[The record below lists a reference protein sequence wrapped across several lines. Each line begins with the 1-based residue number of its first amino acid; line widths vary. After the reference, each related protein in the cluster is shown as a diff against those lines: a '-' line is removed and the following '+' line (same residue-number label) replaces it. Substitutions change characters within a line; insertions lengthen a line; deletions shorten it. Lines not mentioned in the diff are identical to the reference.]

1 MNIDSLNKREID
13 DIDSIIEIITP
24 LIHPIKIERV
34 ENNGNLEV
42 YRKVERILSFSAYIR
57 KNQPRGIT
65 MMNPFVSTI
74 NFAQIYETN
83 NVSDNS
89 TIIHE
94 FLHAIG
100 LAHASKPHK
109 FNLVM
114 STLEAP
120 NIFNSIDELEAFNN
134 IPYYISE
141 QEKQVIKM
149 LYSSDVKSG
158 LQKEDFIKEMN
169 LNY

>member
-13 DIDSIIEIITP
+13 DIDSIIKIITP

-34 ENNGNLEV
+34 ENNGNLEI
-42 YRKVERILSFSAYIR
+42 YRKVERIPSFSAYIR
-57 KNQPRGIT
+57 ENQPIGIVK
-65 MMNPFVSTI
+65 MIPFTSTI
-74 NFAQIYETN
+74 NFVEIYETKRAVGN
-83 NVSDNS
+83 N

-100 LAHASKPHK
+100 LSHPSKPHK
-109 FNLVM
+109 LHLVM
-114 STLEAP
+114 STSNTPPSFFTIETYEAYK
-120 NIFNSIDELEAFNN
+120 ENN
-134 IPYYISE
+134 YYISE

-158 LQKEDFIKEMN
+158 LQKEDFIKEIN
-169 LNY
+169 INY